1 MGSGPAFSYVPTHN
15 DVIQVKLT
23 SNYQCRLADTA
34 MSGNITMAVDS
45 MIVPHITI
53 SATPGLMVNPGQAV
67 TLNTSVTNAGVN
79 PTYQWKVN
87 GVPVP
92 GATNPTYTSTFNHYD
107 SVTCLVT
114 SDGWCRDITTFDWVF
129 ITIAPLGVHQ
139 AGLGGDLM
147 LLPNPNKGEFTIRGT
162 LGTTADQ
169 ELTAEIT
176 DMLGQVVYRGK
187 MMSKRGR
194 VEERIQLSNTLANGM
209 YMLNLH
215 SESGSKVFHFVME
228 Q

>member
-1 MGSGPAFSYVPTHN
+1 
-15 DVIQVKLT
+15 
-23 SNYQCRLADTA
+23 
-34 MSGNITMAVDS
+34 
-45 MIVPHITI
+45 
-53 SATPGLMVNPGQAV
+53 
-67 TLNTSVTNAGVN
+67 
-79 PTYQWKVN
+79 
-87 GVPVP
+87 
-92 GATNPTYTSTFNHYD
+92 
-107 SVTCLVT
+107 
-114 SDGWCRDITTFDWVF
+114 VF
-129 ITIAPLGVHQ
+129 ITVAPLGVHQ